1 MLEVEVGKRLR
12 ELGKTLAVA
21 ESCTGGLL
29 AMRITEVPGASDYF
43 LGGIVSYANSAKE
56 RLLGVP
62 EEVLAERGAVSSECA
77 RAMALGVKR
86 AFGADYSLAITG
98 IAGPGG
104 GSPQKPVGLVYIA
117 LATPSG
123 EVEVRQHRFSG
134 SRQGIRW
141 SATEAALSLLLSR
154 IGPR

>member
-1 MLEVEVGKRLR
+1 M
-12 ELGKTLAVA
+12 AVA
-21 ESCTGGLL
+21 ESCSGGLL
-29 AMRITEVPGASDYF
+29 AMRVTEVPGASDYF

-62 EEVLAERGAVSSECA
+62 GEVLAERGAVSPECA

-86 AFGADYSLAITG
+86 AFGADYALAVTG

-104 GSPQKPVGLVYIA
+104 GTPEKPVGLVYIA
-117 LATPSG
+117 VAGPEG
-123 EVEVRQHRFSG
+123 EAEVRQHRFSG

-154 IGPR
+154 IGSP

>member
-1 MLEVEVGKRLR
+1 MREVEVGERLR
-12 ELGKTLAVA
+12 KLGKTLAVA
-21 ESCTGGLL
+21 ESCSGGLL

-43 LGGIVSYANSAKE
+43 LGGIVSYANAAKE
-56 RLLGVP
+56 RLLAVP
-62 EEVLAERGAVSSECA
+62 GEVLAERGAVSPECA

-86 AFGADYSLAITG
+86 AFGADYALAITG

-104 GSPQKPVGLVYIA
+104 GTPEKPVGLVYIA
-117 LATPSG
+117 VAGPEG
-123 EVEVRQHRFSG
+123 EAEVRQHRFSG

-154 IGPR
+154 IGSP

>member
-1 MLEVEVGKRLR
+1 M
-12 ELGKTLAVA
+12 AVA
-21 ESCTGGLL
+21 ESCSGGLL

-43 LGGIVSYANSAKE
+43 LGGIVSYANAAKE
-56 RLLGVP
+56 RLLAVP
-62 EEVLAERGAVSSECA
+62 GEVLAERGAVSPECA

-86 AFGADYSLAITG
+86 AFGADYALAITG

-104 GSPQKPVGLVYIA
+104 GTPEKPVGLVYIA
-117 LATPSG
+117 VAGPEG
-123 EVEVRQHRFSG
+123 EAEVRQHRFSG

-154 IGPR
+154 IGSP

>member
-1 MLEVEVGKRLR
+1 M
-12 ELGKTLAVA
+12 AVA
-21 ESCTGGLL
+21 ESCSGGLL

-43 LGGIVSYANSAKE
+43 LGGIVSYANAAKE
-56 RLLGVP
+56 RLLAVP
-62 EEVLAERGAVSSECA
+62 GEVLAERGAVSPECA

-86 AFGADYSLAITG
+86 AFGADYALAITG

-104 GSPQKPVGLVYIA
+104 GTPEKPVGLVYIA
-117 LATPSG
+117 VAGPEG
-123 EVEVRQHRFSG
+123 EAEVRQHRFSG

-154 IGPR
+154 IGSL

>member
-86 AFGADYSLAITG
+86 VFGADYSLAITG

-104 GSPQKPVGLVYIA
+104 ATPEKPVGLVYIA
-117 LATPSG
+117 LAGPGG
-123 EVEVRQHRFSG
+123 EVEVREHRFVG
-134 SRQGIRW
+134 SRQGVRW
-141 SATEAALSLLLSR
+141 SASEAALALLRSR
-154 IGPR
+154 L

>member
-1 MLEVEVGKRLR
+1 MREVEVGERLR
-12 ELGKTLAVA
+12 KLGKTLAVA
-21 ESCTGGLL
+21 ESCSGGLL

-43 LGGIVSYANSAKE
+43 LGGIVSYANAAKE
-56 RLLGVP
+56 RLLAVP
-62 EEVLAERGAVSSECA
+62 GEVLAERGAVSPECA

-86 AFGADYSLAITG
+86 AFGADYALAITG

-104 GSPQKPVGLVYIA
+104 GTPEKPVGLVYIA
-117 LATPSG
+117 VAGPEG
-123 EVEVRQHRFSG
+123 EAEVRQHRFSG

-154 IGPR
+154 IGSL

>member
-1 MLEVEVGKRLR
+1 M
-12 ELGKTLAVA
+12 AVA
-21 ESCTGGLL
+21 ESCSGGLL

-43 LGGIVSYANSAKE
+43 LGGIVSYANAAKE
-56 RLLGVP
+56 RLLAVP
-62 EEVLAERGAVSSECA
+62 GEVLAERGAVSPECA

-86 AFGADYSLAITG
+86 VFGADYALAITG

-104 GSPQKPVGLVYIA
+104 GTPEKPVGLVYIA
-117 LATPSG
+117 VAGPEG
-123 EVEVRQHRFSG
+123 EAEVRQHRFSG

-154 IGPR
+154 IGSP